1 MSKLT
6 ALFRKALS
14 ASTSSNTSNTP
25 KADPLEVTASN
36 ESNTPKEQT
45 RWNGWGNININK
57 EVSPH
62 GAKLIK
68 SHIGKTKKL
77 SSVTLESVIK
87 TVPPSRLP
95 SALTD
100 LEIVSTDSEVRVRH
114 ARGQSFPDWIAM
126 HLSLIHI

>member
-68 SHIGKTKKL
+68 SHSKSKL
-77 SSVTLESVIK
+77 FIC
-87 TVPPSRLP
+87 
-95 SALTD
+95 
-100 LEIVSTDSEVRVRH
+100 
-114 ARGQSFPDWIAM
+114 
-126 HLSLIHI
+126 

>member
-45 RWNGWGNININK
+45 RWNGW
-57 EVSPH
+57 ET
-62 GAKLIK
+62 LISIKK
-68 SHIGKTKKL
+68 SHL
-77 SSVTLESVIK
+77 M
-87 TVPPSRLP
+87 
-95 SALTD
+95 
-100 LEIVSTDSEVRVRH
+100 
-114 ARGQSFPDWIAM
+114 GQN
-126 HLSLIHI
+126 